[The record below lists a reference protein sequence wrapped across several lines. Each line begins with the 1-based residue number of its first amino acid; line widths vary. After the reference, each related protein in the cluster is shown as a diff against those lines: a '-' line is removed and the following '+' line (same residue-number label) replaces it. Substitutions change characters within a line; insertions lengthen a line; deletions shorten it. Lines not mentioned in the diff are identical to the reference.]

1 VQVSVDKTGPCE
13 AKVTFSV
20 PRADFDREYQAALK
34 ANSKNVRLKGFRPG
48 KVPAKILE
56 KEFGPQVR
64 QHAIEHFV
72 GKAFEQAV
80 KENELKP
87 VGHERIDVDKL
98 EFGEG
103 ADLEHTFTVSLR
115 PDFDL
120 GNYKGLEVPS
130 ELEPVVD
137 QELEEAINDLRM
149 QRSAPSALEE
159 GEALPEDGQAM
170 CKLEWIVDGETILD
184 RDGLRMSPLAAPP
197 GVDGDAYKEAM
208 TGKKTGESL
217 EVDLT
222 VPEDFDQEEPRGK
235 TGVCRVTLGESFKM
249 TPPPDEEL
257 WALLGVES
265 QEEFD
270 KMARQRLE
278 EAKQQQENN
287 RQETVLLEGLI
298 DAHEFELPQMMVD
311 NQIGV
316 RKQQFAQQLAQNGVP
331 EDQLEAKVEE
341 QADELAAAAQKS
353 IRALFIVDT
362 IAESEGIKV
371 EEQDLQQE
379 VHAIAQ
385 RHGASVEDVVEHY
398 QKNNLLSQLQI
409 ELLER
414 KVRAF
419 VRENAKITEP

>member
-1 VQVSVDKTGPCE
+1 MQVSVDKSGPCE
-13 AKVTFSV
+13 AKVSFSV

-64 QHAIEHFV
+64 QHAIEHFL

-80 KENELKP
+80 QENDLKP
-87 VGHERIDVDKL
+87 VGHERVDVDQL
-98 EFGEG
+98 EFADG
-103 ADLEHTFTVSLR
+103 ADLEHTFTISLR
-115 PDFDL
+115 PEFEL
-120 GNYKGLEVPS
+120 GEYQGLEVES

-137 QELEEAINDLRM
+137 GELEEAITDLRM
-149 QRSAPSALEE
+149 QRSTPAPLEDGE
-159 GEALPEDGQAM
+159 GLPEDGQAM
-170 CKLEWIVDGETILD
+170 CKLEWTVDGETILD
-184 RDGLRMSPLAAPP
+184 RDGLRMSPLAPPP

-208 TGKKTGESL
+208 TSKQSGESFEL
-217 EVDLT
+217 DLT
-222 VPEDFDQEEPRGK
+222 VPQDFDQEEQRGK
-235 TGVCRVTLGESFKM
+235 TGTCRVTLGESFKM
-249 TPPPDEEL
+249 SPPADEEL
-257 WALLGVES
+257 WGLLGVES

-270 KMARQRLE
+270 KVARERME
-278 EAKQQQENN
+278 EAKQQQENG

-298 DAHEFELPQMMVD
+298 DTHEFELPQMMVD
-311 NQIGV
+311 NQIAI
-316 RKQQFAQQLAQNGVP
+316 RKQQLGQQLAQSGVP

-341 QADELAAAAQKS
+341 QADELASAAQKS

-362 IAESEGIKV
+362 IAEKEGIKV

-398 QKNNLLSQLQI
+398 RKNNLLSQLQI

-419 VRENAKITEP
+419 LRENAKITEP